1 MTLLHWCAR
10 TTNTPGEAEQY
21 TATCGYTSENKK
33 EFRFDSMERVT
44 CSKCL
49 RHVGKAQTQER
60 EDELRPADL

>member
-1 MTLLHWCAR
+1 MILHWCVM
-10 TTNTPGEAEQY
+10 TGTVPGEPEQY

-44 CSKCL
+44 CSKCM
-49 RHVGKAQTQER
+49 RHVGSMRTQER